1 MIADGALML
10 EFHKAPLGLPTVIG
24 PGVDANGS
32 HPRGTIPLG
41 GAWEAGALAVCMLAA
56 VICVGLLAY
65 WDARRESEAALADLA
80 QEQETLAVA
89 LAMDLKD
96 RLRLTG
102 GRSTAFEL
110 LNDLNRAQR
119 PHANVIGVLP
129 PGGGEFVTSDHG
141 RAVLDSLRGDLLAG
155 HASARFTR
163 EAAAALGLPARTA
176 LAGLARVQD
185 AENRTWGV
193 VVVASAERERDREQ
207 WARWRLILSVTTAT
221 GLVSA
226 FGGLA
231 LRKQRNALSLQS
243 QVLIANTRHQA
254 NERLQMANKAAT
266 LGTLTMG
273 LAHEIATPLGV
284 ISLRAEQLAAQ
295 LDGEERGSG
304 AARTIVQQCDHI
316 TQIIRGLLGLAHGG
330 APAAQEISP
339 RTLVEDSVAM
349 IVHRFTQSRVT
360 IETNLPTSL
369 PTVPGEPK
377 LLQHAVINLLLNACD
392 ASPPGSSVQISAAI
406 EADELVLCVVDR
418 GSGISPENV
427 NRALQ
432 PFFTTK
438 PSGQGTG
445 LGLAV
450 AREIV
455 NSHRGTLTLSPESP
469 RGTKAVIRLPLL
481 SHENG

>member
-1 MIADGALML
+1 
-10 EFHKAPLGLPTVIG
+10 VIG
-24 PGVDANGS
+24 PEVDGNGS
-32 HPRGTIPLG
+32 PHTGIIRLG
-41 GAWEAGALAVCMLAA
+41 GARDAGALGVCMLTA
-56 VICVGLLAY
+56 VISVGLLAY
-65 WDARRESEAALADLA
+65 WDARRESVAALADLA

-102 GRSTAFEL
+102 GRSTAVEL
-110 LNDLNRAQR
+110 LNELNRGQR
-119 PHANVIGVLP
+119 PRANVIGVLP
-129 PGGGEFVTSDHG
+129 PGGGEFVTNDRGPG

-155 HASARFTR
+155 RASARFTR

-185 AENRTWGV
+185 DEKRSWGV
-193 VVVASAERERDREQ
+193 VVVASAQRERDREQ
-207 WARWRLILSVTTAT
+207 WAKWRLILSVTTAT

-266 LGTLTMG
+266 LGTLAMG

-349 IVHRFTQSRVT
+349 IAHRFTQARVT
-360 IETNLPTSL
+360 IETKLATSL
-369 PTVPGEPK
+369 PTVPGDPK

-392 ASPPGSSVQISAAI
+392 ASSPGSSVQISAAI
-406 EADELVLCVVDR
+406 EADELALCVVDR
-418 GSGISPENV
+418 GAGISPENV

-481 SHENG
+481 GHENG

>member
-1 MIADGALML
+1 VIEPAIDASSP
-10 EFHKAPLGLPTVIG
+10 HPVATVR
-24 PGVDANGS
+24 PSDAWGS
-32 HPRGTIPLG
+32 
-41 GAWEAGALAVCMLAA
+41 GALAGCMLTA
-56 VICVGLLAY
+56 VVGVGLLAY

-89 LAMDLKD
+89 LAVDLED

-102 GRSTAFEL
+102 GRSTEL
-110 LNDLNRAQR
+110 EIVNGLDRAQR

-129 PGGGEFVTSDHG
+129 PGAREFVTSEHG
-141 RAVLDSLRGDLLAG
+141 GVLGRVALDSLRGDLLAG
-155 HASARFTR
+155 HTSARFTR
-163 EAAAALGLPARTA
+163 EEAAALGLPARTA

-185 AENRTWGV
+185 DERRTWGV

-207 WARWRLILSVTTAT
+207 WARWRLLLSVTTAT

-231 LRKQRNALSLQS
+231 LRKQRSALTLQA
-243 QVLIANTRHQA
+243 QVLVANTRHQA
-254 NERLQMANKAAT
+254 NERLQTANRAAT
-266 LGTLTMG
+266 LGTLAMG
-273 LAHEIATPLGV
+273 FAHEIATPLGV

-295 LDGEERGSG
+295 LAGDERGRG

-330 APAAQEISP
+330 APVAQEISP
-339 RTLVEDSVAM
+339 RTLVEASVAM
-349 IVHRFTQSRVT
+349 TAHRFTQARVT
-360 IETNLPTSL
+360 IEASSPASL
-369 PTVPGEPK
+369 PTVAGDPK

-392 ASPPGSSVQISAAI
+392 ASPPGSSVQVSTAI
-406 EADELVLCVVDR
+406 EADELVLCVIDR
-418 GSGISPENV
+418 GAGISPENV
-427 NRALQ
+427 DRALQ

-438 PSGQGTG
+438 PSGRGTG

-455 NSHRGTLTLSPESP
+455 NSHRGTLALSPESP
-469 RGTKAVIRLPLL
+469 RGTKAMIRLPLL
-481 SHENG
+481 PVLGQENG